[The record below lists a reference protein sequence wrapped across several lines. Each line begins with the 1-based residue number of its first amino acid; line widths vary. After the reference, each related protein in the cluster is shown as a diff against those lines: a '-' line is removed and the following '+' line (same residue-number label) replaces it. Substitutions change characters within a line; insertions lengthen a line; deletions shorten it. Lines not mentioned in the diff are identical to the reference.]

1 MGGER
6 LMSVI
11 SVSEHCVCPNISKA
25 RDLQVN
31 DRGMQPI
38 PIKRAKRPERRNS

>member
-11 SVSEHCVCPNISKA
+11 GVSEHCVCLNISKWI
-25 RDLQVN
+25 DC
-31 DRGMQPI
+31 MQI
-38 PIKRAKRPERRNS
+38 RRETNQSKVAKRPERRNS